1 MKKSEKEWVGGT
13 ELGLPDPPL
22 PLGSKNSPG
31 PIPRKHHWLL
41 LSASEVHG
49 YLEEKQYVAALA
61 ITNRPDPRLYIFEG
75 EGNTQNALV
84 SPVTGVL
91 RLHPTCLCATR
102 HLCAAQQQMARP
114 GTAGNYDSTSCD
126 QRDQIGCRR
135 SDSDI
140 CVSRRW
146 HARRCWAESD
156 GHYVGRSGASVSS
169 RKTLIFGPCR
179 RALGF

>member
-1 MKKSEKEWVGGT
+1 MYVRGWSGIIKGFLKEKCSCKLQINSAGHKLGQMYVCMWAPRHLRYIT
-13 ELGLPDPPL
+13 E
-22 PLGSKNSPG
+22 
-31 PIPRKHHWLL
+31 
-41 LSASEVHG
+41 SATERTDQIH
-49 YLEEKQYVAALA
+49 A
-61 ITNRPDPRLYIFEG
+61 YIRG
-75 EGNTQNALV
+75 RQNTQNALV

-169 RKTLIFGPCR
+169 WKTLLWAPP
-179 RALGF
+179 

>member
-1 MKKSEKEWVGGT
+1 MDSYRMQPSPTFLSCDERSRAQTRVMRRVQEAT
-13 ELGLPDPPL
+13 ERTDQ
-22 PLGSKNSPG
+22 
-31 PIPRKHHWLL
+31 IH
-41 LSASEVHG
+41 A
-49 YLEEKQYVAALA
+49 
-61 ITNRPDPRLYIFEG
+61 YIRG
-75 EGNTQNALV
+75 RQNTQNALV

-169 RKTLIFGPCR
+169 WKTLIFGPCR
-179 RALGF
+179 RALEF